1 MTKKV
6 KVKTDLIRI
15 GFFKDEDGD
24 YGWETIF
31 GEKDTAVFSYI
42 LEVEL
47 PEKSKPKTVKV
58 SLK

>member
-6 KVKTDLIRI
+6 EVKTDLIRI

-24 YGWETIF
+24 YECETIF
-31 GEKDTAVFSYI
+31 SDEDTTVFSYI

-47 PEKSKPKTVKV
+47 PEKSKPKIVKV